1 MRNVW
6 IALVCLIGLA
16 TTVAAKITMSP
27 YASADVSRG
36 LPLSR
41 VEVSQESPLIDDAV
55 QLSSENMTTGI
66 NLQNEPSTKADKL
79 EVSHTDEIAPE
90 VKSVKSIAI
99 VLPTTEP
106 KPLSKKIER
115 MASRHWHDPFSV
127 PAAAH
132 PPTKR
137 KASNR
142 STDRPRVAGAPAP
155 KS

>member
-16 TTVAAKITMSP
+16 TTVAVKIGMSP

-36 LPLSR
+36 LLSR
-41 VEVSQESPLIDDAV
+41 VEVSQESPLTDDTMR
-55 QLSSENMTTGI
+55 LSLENMTAGT
-66 NLQNEPSTKADKL
+66 NLQNGPSRKADKL
-79 EVSHTDEIAPE
+79 EVSTTDEIAPE

-106 KPLSKKIER
+106 KPLSKKTER
-115 MASRHWHDPFSV
+115 IASRHWHDPLSASV
-127 PAAAH
+127 ATH

-137 KASNR
+137 KASNT
-142 STDRPRVAGAPAP
+142 STDRPRMVSAHAP

>member
-79 EVSHTDEIAPE
+79 GN
-90 VKSVKSIAI
+90 
-99 VLPTTEP
+99 L
-106 KPLSKKIER
+106 
-115 MASRHWHDPFSV
+115 
-127 PAAAH
+127 
-132 PPTKR
+132 
-137 KASNR
+137 
-142 STDRPRVAGAPAP
+142 
-155 KS
+155 

>member
-6 IALVCLIGLA
+6 IALACLIGLA
-16 TTVAAKITMSP
+16 TTVAVKFGMSP

-36 LPLSR
+36 LPFSR
-41 VEVSQESPLIDDAV
+41 VEASRESPLTDDTMR
-55 QLSSENMTTGI
+55 LSLENMTAGT
-66 NLQNEPSTKADKL
+66 NLQNGPSTKADKL

-115 MASRHWHDPFSV
+115 IASRHWHDPLSASV
-127 PAAAH
+127 ATH

-137 KASNR
+137 KASNK
-142 STDRPRVAGAPAP
+142 STDHPRMVSAHAP